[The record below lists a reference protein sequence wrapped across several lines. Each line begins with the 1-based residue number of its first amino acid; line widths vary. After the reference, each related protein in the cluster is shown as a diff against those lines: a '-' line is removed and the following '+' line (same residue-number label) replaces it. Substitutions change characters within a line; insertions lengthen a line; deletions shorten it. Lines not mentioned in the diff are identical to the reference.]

1 MQLSFYITVEER
13 PFVVVSTHFHS
24 LRNLLQPLEDS
35 INYRTFLFDKQGHEM
50 IYLYKAVPGA
60 VAHSEANSVAKK
72 AGIDEKILERSSD
85 ILKCIAQGGNLTMN
99 LRNLSCDF
107 QTLTKVIDAF
117 QLTELNEENLPQ
129 IFSVIDNIF
138 SVEQN

>member
-1 MQLSFYITVEER
+1 MQLVFAVEER

-99 LRNLSCDF
+99 LRVTCDF
-107 QTLTKVIDAF
+107 QALVNVIDSF
-117 QLTELNEENLPQ
+117 QQSELNESNLQQ
-129 IFSVIDNIF
+129 IFHNIN
-138 SVEQN
+138 QILQK